1 MLWRSAGGGMTSAPP
16 IAALDFARL
25 EAIAELADLA
35 ASYWRSIAEAALRGE
50 QLTLEVH
57 CRQVAA
63 VTRETFA
70 TVKALGHEVDR
81 EQEAA

>member
-1 MLWRSAGGGMTSAPP
+1 MSAPQ
-16 IAALDFARL
+16 IAALDLARF

-70 TVKALGHEVDR
+70 TVKALAHEVDK

>member
-1 MLWRSAGGGMTSAPP
+1 MMSAPQ
-16 IAALDFARL
+16 IAALDFARF

-70 TVKALGHEVDR
+70 TVKSLGHEVDR

>member
-1 MLWRSAGGGMTSAPP
+1 MPAN
-16 IAALDFARL
+16 AATT
-25 EAIAELADLA
+25 ADLHHRSGHDP

>member
-1 MLWRSAGGGMTSAPP
+1 MMSAPQ
-16 IAALDFARL
+16 IEALDFARF

-50 QLTLEVH
+50 HLTLEVH

-70 TVKALGHEVDR
+70 TVKALGCEGDR
-81 EQEAA
+81 EREAA

>member
-1 MLWRSAGGGMTSAPP
+1 MRAPQ
-16 IAALDFARL
+16 IAALDFVRF

-50 QLTLEVH
+50 HLTMEVH

-70 TVKALGHEVDR
+70 TVKNLGCESDAER
-81 EQEAA
+81 QAA

>member
-1 MLWRSAGGGMTSAPP
+1 MLWRSAGGMTSAPP

>member
-1 MLWRSAGGGMTSAPP
+1 MSAPQ
-16 IAALDFARL
+16 IAALDLARF